1 MSTLNVVG
9 LHHDDVLYETPE
21 VKEALRRLPQ
31 DIVDERNYRLMRAM
45 HLSMTKTILP
55 KNEWTKYEEGELIL
69 LLNKPVNLIFNT
81 FCFRL

>member
-1 MSTLNVVG
+1 MSTSNVVG

-21 VKEALRRLPQ
+21 VKEAIRRLPQ

-55 KNEWTKYEEGELIL
+55 KDQWTKYEEG
-69 LLNKPVNLIFNT
+69 
-81 FCFRL
+81 